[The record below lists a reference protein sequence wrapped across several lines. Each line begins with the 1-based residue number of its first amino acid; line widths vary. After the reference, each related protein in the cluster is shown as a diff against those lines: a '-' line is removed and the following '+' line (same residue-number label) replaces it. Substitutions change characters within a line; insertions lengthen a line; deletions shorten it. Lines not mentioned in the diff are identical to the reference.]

1 MPYYTCDGPS
11 GEHGKWFRKC
21 GKRKSSAP
29 AVQLNLGGANESGV
43 PEAEDVWE
51 ELPVGFDILSVKW
64 AERNQYRYTGP
75 EVIYMFWAKHGPCQR
90 EGCGHRTPIMST
102 PIVAT
107 KVLTVGSWL
116 DYECAECRKTF
127 DVERH
132 SARIAPDSPLFV
144 APTEKLFATM
154 DGSGQFSWDT
164 PAIRWMTYMTG
175 SKTMQDSEG
184 KRLKGTESA
193 SICLQLYRMYRK
205 LRKKTQ
211 QEKLLKSFILCE
223 IEWSWREDLNLRPPG
238 PEPGA
243 LPG

>member
-1 MPYYTCDGPS
+1 
-11 GEHGKWFRKC
+11 
-21 GKRKSSAP
+21 
-29 AVQLNLGGANESGV
+29 
-43 PEAEDVWE
+43 
-51 ELPVGFDILSVKW
+51 
-64 AERNQYRYTGP
+64 
-75 EVIYMFWAKHGPCQR
+75 
-90 EGCGHRTPIMST
+90 MST

-193 SICLQLYRMYRK
+193 SICLQLYRMYRMY
-205 LRKKTQ
+205 RKVRVRNKP
-211 QEKLLKSFILCE
+211 LARLNSNILCE
-223 IEWSWREDLNLRPPG
+223 IDGRGERIRTSDPLVPNQVLYQAEPLPEHAVRLRIVG
-238 PEPGA
+238 RC
-243 LPG
+243 LVRSSR